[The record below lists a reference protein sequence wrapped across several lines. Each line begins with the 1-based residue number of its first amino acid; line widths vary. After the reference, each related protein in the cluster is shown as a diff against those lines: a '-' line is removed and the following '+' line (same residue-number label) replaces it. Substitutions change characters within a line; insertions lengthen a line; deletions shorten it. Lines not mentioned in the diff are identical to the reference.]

1 MPGGDRLAH
10 MPDREMEDLRAAYE
24 AFGRGD
30 VPALLEHLSPEID
43 WDATKA
49 IAHTGRF
56 RGHEGVKEYLS
67 TLSGT
72 WEDFRLEAEEF
83 VKGGEGHA
91 VVLGKISGRLSGQ
104 EQAIEARFAHVVS
117 MRGGKVVRLQI
128 LLDRESAMQELERA
142 GATS

>member
-1 MPGGDRLAH
+1 MDN
-10 MPDREMEDLRAAYE
+10 LRAAYE

-30 VPALLEHLSPEID
+30 VPALLEYLSPTID

-56 RGHEGVKEYLS
+56 RGHEGVQEYIT

-72 WEDFRLEAEEF
+72 WEEFQLEAEEF

-91 VVLGKISGRLSGQ
+91 VVLGKVQGRLAGQ
-104 EQAIEARFAHVVS
+104 EQPIEARFAHVVS
-117 MRGGKVVRLQI
+117 MRGGQVVRLQI

-142 GATS
+142 GATG

>member
-1 MPGGDRLAH
+1 
-10 MPDREMEDLRAAYE
+10 MPDQEMENLREAYA

-30 VPALLEHLSPEID
+30 VDGLLEHLAPEID
-43 WDATKA
+43 WDATQA

-56 RGHEGVKEYLS
+56 SGHNGVREYIS

-72 WEDFRLEAEEF
+72 WEDFGLEAEEF

-91 VVLGKISGRLSGQ
+91 VVLGKVQGRLKGQ
-104 EQAIEARFAHVVS
+104 EPPIEARFAHVVS

-142 GATS
+142 SSTGA

>member
-1 MPGGDRLAH
+1 
-10 MPDREMEDLRAAYE
+10 MPDREMDNLRAAYD

-30 VPALLEHLSPEID
+30 IDALLGRLSPTID

-56 RGHEGVKEYLS
+56 RGHEGVREYVS
-67 TLSGT
+67 TLAGT

-91 VVLGKISGRLSGQ
+91 VVLGKISGRLAGQ
-104 EQAIEARFAHVVS
+104 PQEIEARFAHVVS

-128 LLDRESAMQELERA
+128 LLDRESAMQELEKAAAA
-142 GATS
+142 G